1 MSVINVNF
9 MKKIKIITFLAV
21 VFVVSFGVMTLNAQ
35 ASVAPIF
42 SLTPINN
49 SGLFQVTVNADP
61 NAPVQLY
68 YYNQNSDSPAQD
80 IGIIGYT
87 NMNGYFS
94 VPINSLQYNI
104 PSNAIAYVVVDGIGS
119 PTVFWPTYPTYT
131 SYVNPYPVYL
141 SQSNISLLIGQNATI
156 SLSGGASSYYI
167 YSNSNSSVASVVLE
181 NNNTLSVYA
190 NAIGSTNITVYQNQN
205 GNTCAV
211 LYVTVTAPVYPV
223 SPVITYYY
231 PISHP
236 IRYIS
241 SVYHRA
247 TLAMG
252 NWFRFR

>member
-1 MSVINVNF
+1 
-9 MKKIKIITFLAV
+9 MKKVEIITFLALVFIVTFSV
-21 VFVVSFGVMTLNAQ
+21 VILNAQ
-35 ASVAPIF
+35 ASIATTF
-42 SLTPINN
+42 GLTPIGN
-49 SGLFQVTVNADP
+49 GVVQVTVNADP
-61 NAPVQLY
+61 NASVQLY

-87 NMNGYFS
+87 NENGYFS
-94 VPINSLQYNI
+94 TTINNSQYNI
-104 PSNAIAYVVVDGIGS
+104 PANVITYVVVDGIGS
-119 PTVFWPTYPTYT
+119 PTVFWPAYPTYT
-131 SYVNPYPVYL
+131 TYINPYPVYL
-141 SQSNISLLIGQNATI
+141 SQSNISLLISQNTTI
-156 SLSGGASSYYI
+156 SLSGGASSYYV
-167 YSNSNSSVASVVLE
+167 YSNSNPSVASVSLE
-181 NNNTLSVYA
+181 SNNTLYVYA
-190 NAIGSTNITVYQNQN
+190 NTVGNADITICQNQN